1 MDEKRIE
8 YIIKKS
14 ITNFNLV
21 SSKDLQIK
29 NVQKFKFSKK
39 FDSLATI
46 NLIIAFEEIIQNK
59 TIIDDMKKKPLN
71 KIFKNYHSIK
81 KFLKKYED

>member
-29 NVQKFKFSKK
+29 NVQKFKFSKTSK
-39 FDSLATI
+39 WF
-46 NLIIAFEEIIQNK
+46 NK
-59 TIIDDMKKKPLN
+59 KSRL
-71 KIFKNYHSIK
+71 
-81 KFLKKYED
+81 

>member
-1 MDEKRIE
+1 MDDKRIE

-21 SSKDLQIK
+21 SSKNLQIK
-29 NVQKFKFSKK
+29 NVQKFKLSKK

-59 TIIDDMKKKPLN
+59 IIIDDMKKNPIN
-71 KIFKNYHSIK
+71 KIFKNYNTIK
-81 KFLKKYED
+81 KFLKKYEN